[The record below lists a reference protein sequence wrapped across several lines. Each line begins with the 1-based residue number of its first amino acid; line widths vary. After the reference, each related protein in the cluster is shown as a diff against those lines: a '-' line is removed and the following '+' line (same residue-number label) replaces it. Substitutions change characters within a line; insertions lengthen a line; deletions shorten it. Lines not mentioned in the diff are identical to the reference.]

1 MDIRD
6 SPPAKNKDEGDL
18 LVTMKRGRGRPRK
31 IESSMMKT
39 SDEVMD
45 NRPQKRQRTVYQ
57 NDKHMESDRLR
68 KKMRLSYAEPSDG
81 DSFGD
86 DFSESGFES
95 ETDNEIPGYQ
105 TGPKKDARGR
115 GRPRKSE
122 HLEVKSKKGRGRP
135 RKIQQLLRAEDVGD
149 RIHSIEAELFGP
161 KKQIDNNM
169 PPEVKRKRGRPRKSI
184 ETSEDEKPEKV
195 PSERGRGRPKGSTK
209 KTVDESSTSSE
220 DSFDATDKGKIES
233 SEESSDTTSS
243 SDDSSTSHE
252 EIDNTKT
259 EPGYE
264 KEIDKAEVT
273 KKGKRGRPKKLKERK
288 RGRPRKSIETSEDE
302 KDLTWKPYTEDG
314 VKSGR
319 GRPKNPLKIRPE
331 KVPGRGRG
339 RPKNPFKVQIHTETP
354 EKVPSERGRGR
365 PKGSTKKPRGR
376 PPQKHQTADES
387 STSSEARDKGKIESS
402 EESSDTTDQLLMQP
416 EKVSSERGRGRPKGS
431 TKKPRGRPP
440 QKHQTVDE
448 SSTSSEA
455 TNKGK
460 IESSEESSDT
470 TSSSDDSSTSHEEI
484 DNTKTESGYEKESDK
499 TETIKS
505 SSPKTANYNQ
515 EKDSDKKAEKSGH
528 KQGGKLNDIKE
539 TKSLNL
545 LYTGIN
551 LSTSPSPASS
561 VAAESRKEVGDSHS
575 LCEIPVM

>member
-169 PPEVKRKRGRPRKSI
+169 PPEVK
-184 ETSEDEKPEKV
+184 
-195 PSERGRGRPKGSTK
+195 
-209 KTVDESSTSSE
+209 
-220 DSFDATDKGKIES
+220 
-233 SEESSDTTSS
+233 
-243 SDDSSTSHE
+243 
-252 EIDNTKT
+252 
-259 EPGYE
+259 
-264 KEIDKAEVT
+264 
-273 KKGKRGRPKKLKERK
+273 GKRGRPKKLKERK

-339 RPKNPFKVQIHTETP
+339 RPKNPFKP

>member
-169 PPEVKRKRGRPRKSI
+169 PPEVKGKRGRPKKLKERKRGRPRKSI

-339 RPKNPFKVQIHTETP
+339 RPKNPFKP
-354 EKVPSERGRGR
+354 EKVP
-365 PKGSTKKPRGR
+365 
-376 PPQKHQTADES
+376 
-387 STSSEARDKGKIESS
+387 
-402 EESSDTTDQLLMQP
+402 
-416 EKVSSERGRGRPKGS
+416 SERGRGRPKGS